1 MVQPLPAFDRNFIKN
16 FVIFLIFC
24 DFFYLLW
31 GGRAAWW
38 LSSFQSW
45 PCSAM
50 VNLTRTARLG
60 VSPALNKKAED
71 LLTGRR
77 YGRKGIQDKDV
88 PYIERLPLSLKN
100 LVSNTSTKGGEKACM
115 DQMMSVIECLG
126 KFDQNQSMCTKE
138 INAFQTC
145 YSKFQVDYEKKRAFR
160 WENKTYIFW
169 SYL

>member
-1 MVQPLPAFDRNFIKN
+1 
-16 FVIFLIFC
+16 
-24 DFFYLLW
+24 
-31 GGRAAWW
+31 
-38 LSSFQSW
+38 
-45 PCSAM
+45 M
-50 VNLTRTARLG
+50 VNLTRTARLS

-126 KFDQNQSMCTKE
+126 KFDHNQSMCTKE

-160 WENKTYIFW
+160 
-169 SYL
+169 